1 MIEDVLFQFQVNELS
16 FFCFCHVKRNCNCV
30 ADALAKKKKP
40 NSAFCLMFL
49 SYVQ

>member
-30 ADALAKKKKP
+30 ADALAKKKK
-40 NSAFCLMFL
+40 AKFCVLFD
-49 SYVQ
+49 VP